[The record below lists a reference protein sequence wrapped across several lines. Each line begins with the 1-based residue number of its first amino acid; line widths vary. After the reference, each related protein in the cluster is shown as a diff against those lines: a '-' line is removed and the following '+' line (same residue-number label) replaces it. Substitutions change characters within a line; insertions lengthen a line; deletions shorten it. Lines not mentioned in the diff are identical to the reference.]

1 MPEFKYA
8 RGRIADSIRFIST
21 EMKEFQEDYARKTRK
36 DYQIDRKLQKLMDR
50 TVENIL
56 TALIEICGTYLTE
69 QSIAAENYAE
79 ALRGC
84 AQALGFKQSE
94 QEKLASLAV
103 LRNRLA
109 HRYLN
114 FRWQA
119 IEDFSKKRSL
129 VIKLLSLILKELE
142 GQGKP

>member
-114 FRWQA
+114 FRWEA
-119 IEDFSKKRSL
+119 IKTFKAQS
-129 VIKLLSLILKELE
+129 SLIVKLMTTILEKE
-142 GQGKP
+142 K

>member
-69 QSIAAENYAE
+69 QNIAAENYAE

-114 FRWQA
+114 FRWEA
-119 IEDFSKKRSL
+119 IKSFKAQS
-129 VIKLLSLILKELE
+129 SLIVKLMTTILEKE
-142 GQGKP
+142 K

>member
-1 MPEFKYA
+1 
-8 RGRIADSIRFIST
+8 
-21 EMKEFQEDYARKTRK
+21 MKEFQEDYARKTRK

-114 FRWQA
+114 FRWEA
-119 IEDFSKKRSL
+119 IKTFKAQS
-129 VIKLLSLILKELE
+129 SLIVKLMTTILEKE
-142 GQGKP
+142 K